1 MPDSINFKY
10 KHKELILSVK
20 RLAIIESIMT
30 TNIKYYEN
38 FEDPIKAKDYCKEK
52 DIETLPS
59 KNGISLYKLKGDE
72 FTNIHLENDNKLKV
86 TDYLFDT
93 ELMDSFTN
101 EFPIKYIFDNKELV
115 GIMHFSDYNRTASYV
130 HLYNLVTELENNI
143 RKIFEKLN
151 ISEDEIIRY
160 LDKEQLK
167 DGDKLEKR
175 KRKESYRQYPYQ
187 IFDFSDIVYYYNH
200 LVKNSTI
207 DNERIINKLIDFR
220 NQIMH
225 YKLLIKLKNYET
237 GSVDFDLE
245 SFQEFKDNVAELF
258 HTLEITNKEL
268 SD

>member
-1 MPDSINFKY
+1 
-10 KHKELILSVK
+10 
-20 RLAIIESIMT
+20 MT

-38 FEDPIKAKDYCKEK
+38 FEDPIKAKEYCKEK

-59 KNGISLYKLKGDE
+59 TKGISLYKLKGDE
-72 FTNIHLENDNKLKV
+72 FTNIDLENYNKLKV

-115 GIMHFSDYNRTASYV
+115 GIMHFSDYNRAASYV

-151 ISEDEIIRY
+151 IPEDDIIKY
-160 LDKEQLK
+160 IGEKKPK
-167 DGDKLEKR
+167 DVNKLEKR
-175 KRKESYRQYPYQ
+175 KRDESYKQYPYQ
-187 IFDFSDIVYYYNH
+187 IFEFSEIVYYYNH
-200 LVKNSTI
+200 LIKNNTI
-207 DNERIINKLIDFR
+207 NNEKIIPKLINFR

-237 GSVDFDLE
+237 GSVDFDFE

-258 HTLEITNKEL
+258 HALEITNKEL